1 MKFREGLLYTYQNRR
16 TDGEITDPFYLYC
29 RLSDLCSSE
38 YADKEKVELFYAID
52 RRLCI
57 FETLIKEGKKG
68 EKTLLNSYMVVSEL
82 LSEGSFQKLVECAV
96 WVMSPT
102 AKMPAP
108 SPQKAPPMY
117 RPPQR
122 AQKPTPVKVEKAEES
137 VKQETKT
144 YLKSTS
150 YKGSGAGLD
159 VDIFIGVAGFFI
171 VITLFMIALGI
182 LTAVFGWDI
191 PWRAWQ
197 WVVGILGGGWL
208 MVILGFVVYILDDS
222 IVCDYPLAGFIS
234 MLGAALVNVMLL
246 LFLQESYKV
255 VFSCINVWTMLG
267 GVGLSIFC
275 FDDIEEEWGWAFLA
289 TTAVLLLSMIAALIW
304 V

>member
-1 MKFREGLLYTYQNRR
+1 MNFREGLLYTYQNRR
-16 TDGEITDPFYLYC
+16 TDGEVTDPFYLYC

-68 EKTLLNSYMVVSEL
+68 EKTLLNSYVVVSEL
-82 LSEGSFQKLVECAV
+82 LSEGSFQKLIECAV

-102 AKMPAP
+102 AKLPDP
-108 SPQKAPPMY
+108 TPKNTPKPVRQ
-117 RPPQR
+117 PPQR
-122 AQKPTPVKVEKAEES
+122 AQKITPVKVEKAVES
-137 VKQETKT
+137 VRQEPKT
-144 YLKSTS
+144 YLKSSS
-150 YKGSGAGLD
+150 YVGAGLD
-159 VDIFIGVAGFFI
+159 VDIFIAVAAFLII
-171 VITLFMIALGI
+171 VTLCMIVLGI
-182 LTAVFGWDI
+182 LTAIFGWNI

-208 MVILGFVVYILDDS
+208 MGILAFAVYILDDA

-234 MLGAALVNVMLL
+234 TLAAALVNVTLL

-255 VFSCINVWTMLG
+255 VFSCVSAWLCLG
-267 GVGLSIFC
+267 NAGLAIFC
-275 FDDIEEEWGWAFLA
+275 FDDLEEAWGTACII
-289 TTAVLLLSMIAALIW
+289 TAVVILLGLIAALIW